1 MSQASLSLA
10 VSLKLIIYV
19 SMVVMQCRDSLV
31 SHFSIY
37 KLSPRDQ
44 IYCGNIHFDDAIR
57 WCIDDMITSELS
69 EIPTRTSIFS
79 VKYQLVS
86 FR

>member
-1 MSQASLSLA
+1 MMFHTVDCSLSLIIISKLMKVLKLNQAPLSLA
-10 VSLKLIIYV
+10 VSLKLLIIYV

-57 WCIDDMITSELS
+57 
-69 EIPTRTSIFS
+69 
-79 VKYQLVS
+79 
-86 FR
+86 